1 MKISLKDV
9 LDIPYDT
16 VVEKIAGFVYEKLME
31 AGVDKAV
38 IGLSGGIDSSTL
50 LYILVRS
57 IGRENVVA
65 LIMPDDRVTSRKDTE
80 DALRLAR
87 IAGVKHYLVNIG
99 EIIDAY
105 AKLPFYD
112 PNDLMS
118 NGNLRARVRMTILYY
133 YANKHKAL
141 VAGSGDRSE
150 ILIGYYTKYG
160 DGAADILPLGSLY
173 KTQVRKLG
181 EYLGLPSDI
190 VLKPSSPGF
199 WPGHLAEKEIGI
211 DYNTIDL
218 VLYALFDKNIKPEE
232 IPYYTGVAREVV
244 DKIIRMHRNTR
255 HKRIYPPIPQLPW
268 LDQPVKE
275 I

>member
-1 MKISLKDV
+1 MKISLKDI

-16 VVEKIAGFVYEKLME
+16 VVEKIADFIYEKLME
-31 AGVDKAV
+31 ARVDKAV
-38 IGLSGGIDSSTL
+38 IGLSGGVDSSTL

-57 IGRENVVA
+57 IGSENVVA
-65 LIMPDDRVTSRKDTE
+65 LIMPDDRVTSHKDTE

-87 IAGVKHYLVNIG
+87 ITGVKHYLINIG

-181 EYLGLPSDI
+181 EYLGLPSDV

-199 WPGHLAEKEIGI
+199 WPSHLAEEEIGI

-232 IPYYTGVAREVV
+232 IPYYTGVTREVV

-255 HKRIYPPIPQLPW
+255 HKRIYPPIPRLPW